1 MKQRIITGL
10 ILTLIGIPALYFG
23 GIALKLIV
31 LGIALIGVYEFVN
44 CRANGFNLVLYLVIL
59 TFIAF
64 LVFTESNFLI
74 VEIFALLIILFIL
87 GITSE
92 KFTID
97 DISMDFV
104 FAILFG
110 FTILGILQIYSYGGK
125 LMIFIVIAA
134 LICDAGAYFTGYFFG
149 KHKLNKRISPNK
161 TIEGAIG
168 GWIIGGIAA
177 FIYAYYVLVPLGW
190 FSLNFYLLASTV
202 LPVTGIVG
210 DLSFSLIKRHY
221 SIKDFGNLFPGHGG
235 VLDRFDSLTF
245 CTVVFEGL
253 MLAVI
258 LV

>member
-1 MKQRIITGL
+1 MRQRIITGL
-10 ILTLIGIPALYFG
+10 ILVAIGLPALYFG
-23 GIALKLIV
+23 GVAIKLIV
-31 LGIALIGVYEFVN
+31 LAIALIGVYEFVN
-44 CRANGFNLVLYLVIL
+44 CREKGFNLVLYLVII

-64 LVFTESNFLI
+64 LVFTETNYLI
-74 VEIFALLIILFIL
+74 VEIFLLLITLFIL
-87 GITSE
+87 GIISDE
-92 KFTID
+92 FTID
-97 DISMDFV
+97 DVSMDFV

-110 FTILGILQIYSYGGK
+110 FTILGILHIYEYGGK

-168 GWIIGGIAA
+168 GWIIGGLAA
-177 FIYAYYVLVPLGW
+177 YAYAYFVLSSLGW
-190 FSLNFYLLASTV
+190 FSMNFYLLASII
-202 LPVTGIVG
+202 LPVTGIIG

-221 SIKDFGNLFPGHGG
+221 KIKDFGNLFPGHGG

-253 MLAVI
+253 MIAV
-258 LV
+258 LFV